1 MDRPKKNIVPVA
13 FKDRSRGYPRRAG
26 YSKEILYKE
35 PDFPKP
41 LEYADI
47 DAAMNEF
54 VNKGI
59 ELTDSEGR
67 RIPTYTLYSPQRF
80 SEYSQTWEHTDE
92 DGNLLMNFKTVTR
105 TGDGKS
111 GSQQGGYWNIP
122 NGRYY
127 TLFRKTVLDDD
138 GSEHIEVYSMRQPV
152 AVDLSYRINFVTN
165 TFEMINEFN
174 MRIQQLFASK
184 QCYIRV
190 NGRYLPMTLEEVN
203 DETEYSIENRKFFVQ
218 SIVIKVMGHIV
229 RKDDYKVSK
238 FAKEPRIYNEQLKK
252 KRKVNVEVEE
262 YPLQP
267 ELKHVTVD
275 INISFEPFSS
285 NVEFDMDDE
294 VEIQSSVKDNIRQY
308 RMHINGVPMAG
319 TDKFKLKNGDNVK
332 IKIFQIDSSK
342 SAKITFK
349 GIKPNSTY
357 LEDEVPEDVS
367 QVPVTHEEINI
378 E

>member
-1 MDRPKKNIVPVA
+1 MSSPKKNIVPVK

-26 YSKEILYKE
+26 YGKEILYKE

-47 DAAMNEF
+47 DAAVNEF
-54 VNKGI
+54 VSKEV
-59 ELTDSEGR
+59 ELTDYEGR
-67 RIPTYTLYSPQRF
+67 RIPTYTLYSAQRF

-127 TLFRKTVLDDD
+127 TLFRKTALDDD

-174 MRIQQLFASK
+174 MRIQQLFASR

-218 SIVIKVMGHIV
+218 SIVIKVMGHII
-229 RKDDYKVSK
+229 RQDDFKVSK
-238 FAKEPRIYNEQLKK
+238 FAKEPRLYNEDLIRKH
-252 KRKVNVEVEE
+252 KVNVEVEE
-262 YPLQP
+262 YPAEP
-267 ELKHVTVD
+267 EVKHVTVE
-275 INISFEPFSS
+275 INIAFEPFNSA
-285 NVEFDMDDE
+285 VEFDMDDE

-319 TDKFKLKNGDNVK
+319 TDKFKLRDGDNVK
-332 IKIFQIDSSK
+332 VKIFQVDSSK
-342 SAKITFK
+342 SAKLTLV

-357 LEDEVPEDVS
+357 VEGDLPEDVS
-367 QVPVTHEEINI
+367 QTPVTHEEINI

>member
-1 MDRPKKNIVPVA
+1 MNSPKKNIVPVK

-47 DAAMNEF
+47 DAAINEF
-54 VNKGI
+54 VSKEI
-59 ELTDSEGR
+59 ELTDYEGR
-67 RIPTYTLYSPQRF
+67 RIPTYTLYSAQRF

-152 AVDLSYRINFVTN
+152 AVDLNYRINFVTS

-174 MRIQQLFASK
+174 MRIQQLFASR
-184 QCYIRV
+184 QCYVRV

-218 SIVIKVMGHIV
+218 SIVIKVMAHIV
-229 RKDDYKVSK
+229 RQDDYKVSK
-238 FAKEPRIYNEQLKK
+238 FAKEPRLYNEDLIKK
-252 KRKVNVEVEE
+252 HKVNVEVEE
-262 YPLQP
+262 YPEEP
-267 ELKHVTVD
+267 EVKHVTVE
-275 INISFEPFSS
+275 INIAFEPFNST
-285 NVEFDMDDE
+285 VEFDMDDE
-294 VEIQSSVKDNIRQY
+294 VQIQSSVKDNIRQY

-319 TDKFKLKNGDNVK
+319 TDKFSLKNGDNIK
-332 IKIFQIDSSK
+332 LKIFQVDSSK
-342 SAKITFK
+342 PAKLTLI

-357 LEDEVPEDVS
+357 IEGDLPEDVS
-367 QVPVTHEEINI
+367 QTPVTHEEINI

>member
-1 MDRPKKNIVPVA
+1 MSSPKKNIVPVK

-26 YSKEILYKE
+26 YGKEILYKE

-47 DAAMNEF
+47 DAAVNEF
-54 VNKGI
+54 VSKEV
-59 ELTDSEGR
+59 ELTDYEGR
-67 RIPTYTLYSPQRF
+67 RIPTYTLYSAQRF

-174 MRIQQLFASK
+174 MRIQQLFASR

-218 SIVIKVMGHIV
+218 SIVIKVMGHII
-229 RKDDYKVSK
+229 RQDDFKVSK
-238 FAKEPRIYNEQLKK
+238 FAKEPRLYNEDLIRKH
-252 KRKVNVEVEE
+252 KVNVEVEE
-262 YPLQP
+262 YPAEP
-267 ELKHVTVD
+267 EVKHVTVE
-275 INISFEPFSS
+275 INIAFEPFNST
-285 NVEFDMDDE
+285 VEFDMDDE

-319 TDKFKLKNGDNVK
+319 TDKLKLRDGDNVK
-332 IKIFQIDSSK
+332 VKIFQVDSSK
-342 SAKITFK
+342 SAKLTLV

-357 LEDEVPEDVS
+357 VEGDLPEDVS
-367 QVPVTHEEINI
+367 QTPVTHEEINI